1 VCPSLPDS
9 SVPRPFVPG
18 PFVPG
23 PFYYLANFQRALAWI
38 GERSADLLGA
48 EEQHFIERFATLARP
63 SQALLTRMLMR
74 RGPLFRTS
82 RLRYDEI
89 GCPIAAAQP
98 LIALG
103 WIDSDP
109 LLAVDE
115 LVALLT
121 RGELPSVV
129 TAGPDD
135 NSHDLAAAWLPPG
148 HARMTK
154 TALVETLVRNA
165 GPDAGS
171 GTPRTNAPDSTGA
184 RPYHRPR
191 PYRRWRPTADDHVFH
206 LAVAPLCERLRL
218 LFFGNLHQ
226 DWSEFVL
233 ADLGVLRYEAVPFD
247 GTSRA
252 FQKRT
257 DVDVFLALHALR
269 DAIESA
275 DEPDALTA
283 LVEAAEGCASDN
295 AWLQMRREKL
305 LFAIGQQGERRR
317 HWELALHVY
326 EHCRYPGARYRRVR
340 VLEALGRR
348 SDALALAQQIATAPE
363 SEEEAQRNARTL
375 ARLQRSRLRRQAARA
390 ASPVVRDEIQVPAPE
405 RPSRV
410 EDIACERLSSSD
422 APAFYVENTLI
433 NALFGLLC
441 WRELFAPLPGAFFH
455 PFQRGPAD
463 LHAPDFVARRAARF
477 AACLAELETGKY
489 VQTIKA
495 NFAAKAGTQSPFV
508 AWGMLTPELLDLAL
522 HCFPAPHL
530 RLWFE
535 RLLVDLKANRSG
547 LPDLVRFWPAEQ
559 RYALI
564 EVKGP
569 GDRLQDNQLR
579 WLEYCAAHGMP
590 VSVLHVR
597 WAEAAQPAAET
608 EPHGPSTACERQP

>member
-1 VCPSLPDS
+1 ML
-9 SVPRPFVPG
+9 
-18 PFVPG
+18 
-23 PFYYLANFQRALAWI
+23 
-38 GERSADLLGA
+38 E
-48 EEQHFIERFATLARP
+48 RP

-74 RGPLFRTS
+74 QGPLFRTT

-89 GCPIAAAQP
+89 GCPVTAAQP
-98 LIALG
+98 LVALG
-103 WIDSDP
+103 WIDAQP

-115 LVALLT
+115 LAALLT
-121 RGELPSVV
+121 RGELPSVAAGASGQNNGQEPP
-129 TAGPDD
+129 TAWP
-135 NSHDLAAAWLPPG
+135 PPG
-148 HARMTK
+148 HGRMTK
-154 TALVETLVRNA
+154 AALVEALRHA
-165 GPDAGS
+165 LPDREGDTRDTSIAC
-171 GTPRTNAPDSTGA
+171 
-184 RPYHRPR
+184 
-191 PYRRWRPTADDHVFH
+191 PYRHWRPAADDHVFR

-233 ADLGVLRYEAVPFD
+233 ADLGVMRYEAVPFD
-247 GTSRA
+247 STSRA
-252 FQKRT
+252 FQTRA
-257 DVDVFLALHALR
+257 DVDVYLALDALR
-269 DAIESA
+269 DALESA
-275 DEPDALTA
+275 HEPDALMA
-283 LVEAAEGCASDN
+283 LMEAAENCTSDN
-295 AWLQMRREKL
+295 AWLHTRREKL

-317 HWELALHVY
+317 HWDLALQVY
-326 EHCRYPGARYRRVR
+326 ERCRYPGARYRRVR

-348 SDALALAQQIATAPE
+348 GDALALAQHIATAPE

-375 ARLQRSRLRRQAARA
+375 ARLQRSRVRRQNTGSG
-390 ASPVVRDEIQVPAPE
+390 SPLVRDEIQVLAPE
-405 RPSRV
+405 RPTRV

-441 WRELFAPLPGAFFH
+441 WRALFAPLPGAFFH

-463 LHAPDFVARRAARF
+463 LHAPDFVARRAPLF
-477 AACLAELETGKY
+477 AACLAELESGEY
-489 VQTIKA
+489 VQTIRA
-495 NFAAKAGTQSPFV
+495 HFTMKAGMQSPFV

-522 HCFPAPHL
+522 RCFPAAHL

-535 RLLVDLKANRSG
+535 RLLADLKTNRSG
-547 LPDLVRFWPAEQ
+547 LPDLVRFWPAER

-597 WAEAAQPAAET
+597 WEETAQMPAEAA
-608 EPHGPSTACERQP
+608 PHSASTAWEPQP

>member
-1 VCPSLPDS
+1 MRSTLPA
-9 SVPRPFVPG
+9 PFVPDTSS
-18 PFVPG
+18 FSVS
-23 PFYYLANFQRALAWI
+23 FYYLANFQRALAWI
-38 GERSADLLGA
+38 GARSADLLGV
-48 EEQHFIERFATLARP
+48 EERHFIDRFSTLAQP

-98 LIALG
+98 LVALG

-115 LVALLT
+115 LAALLT

-129 TAGPDD
+129 TAVA
-135 NSHDLAAAWLPPG
+135 DLSRDLPTAWLPPG
-148 HARMTK
+148 HGRMTK
-154 TALVETLVRNA
+154 TALVEALAANVLS
-165 GPDAGS
+165 DAGS
-171 GTPRTNAPDSTGA
+171 NTPRTDTAHGTCHPC
-184 RPYHRPR
+184 R
-191 PYRRWRPTADDHVFH
+191 PYRHWRPGADDHVFH

-247 GTSRA
+247 STSRA
-252 FQKRT
+252 FQERA
-257 DVDVFLALHALR
+257 DVEVYLALDALR
-269 DAIESA
+269 DALESA
-275 DEPDALTA
+275 DEPHALMA
-283 LVEAAEGCASDN
+283 LIEAAEGCASHN
-295 AWLQMRREKL
+295 PWLQTRREKL
-305 LFAIGQQGERRR
+305 LFAIGQQSERCRQ
-317 HWELALHVY
+317 WDLALHVY
-326 EHCRYPGARYRRVR
+326 ERCRYPGARYRRVR

-348 SDALALAQQIATAPE
+348 SDALVLAQQIATAPE

-375 ARLQRSRLRRQAARA
+375 ARLQRNRLRRHDGGFG
-390 ASPVVRDEIQVPAPE
+390 SSVVRDELQVPAPE
-405 RPSRV
+405 QPTRV
-410 EDIACERLSSSD
+410 EDIACEQLSSAD

-441 WRELFAPLPGAFFH
+441 WRAVFAPLPGAFFH

-463 LHAPDFVARRAARF
+463 LHAPDFVARRAALF
-477 AACLAELETGKY
+477 AACLAELETGEY
-489 VQTIKA
+489 VQTITA
-495 NFAAKAGTQSPFV
+495 NFAAKAGMQSPFV
-508 AWGMLTPELLDLAL
+508 AWSMLTPDLLDLAL
-522 HCFPAPHL
+522 HCFPAAHL

-535 RLLVDLKANRSG
+535 RLLADLKTNRSG
-547 LPDLVRFWPAEQ
+547 LPDLVRFWPAER

-597 WAEAAQPAAET
+597 WEEAAQTATEAAPGSAEAAS
-608 EPHGPSTACERQP
+608 EPLP

>member
-1 VCPSLPDS
+1 MRSTLPA
-9 SVPRPFVPG
+9 PFVPD
-18 PFVPG
+18 PF

-38 GERSADLLGA
+38 GARSADLLGV
-48 EEQHFIERFATLARP
+48 EERGFIDRFATLARP

-98 LIALG
+98 LVALG

-115 LVALLT
+115 LAALLT

-129 TAGPDD
+129 TATAGQTRR
-135 NSHDLAAAWLPPG
+135 DLPAAWLPPG

-154 TALVETLVRNA
+154 TALVEALVANVLS
-165 GPDAGS
+165 DAGS
-171 GTPRTNAPDSTGA
+171 NTPRTDTA
-184 RPYHRPR
+184 RGTCRPCR
-191 PYRRWRPTADDHVFH
+191 PYRHWRPGADDHVFH

-247 GTSRA
+247 STSRA
-252 FQKRT
+252 FQERA
-257 DVDVFLALHALR
+257 DVDVYLALDALR
-269 DAIESA
+269 DALESA
-275 DEPDALTA
+275 DEPHALMA
-283 LVEAAEGCASDN
+283 LIEAAEGCASHN
-295 AWLQMRREKL
+295 PWLQTRREKL
-305 LFAIGQQGERRR
+305 LFAVGQQGERRR
-317 HWELALHVY
+317 QWDLALYVY
-326 EHCRYPGARYRRVR
+326 ERCRYPGARYRRVR

-348 SDALALAQQIATAPE
+348 GDALALAQQIATAPE

-375 ARLQRSRLRRQAARA
+375 ARLQRNRSRRHDGG
-390 ASPVVRDEIQVPAPE
+390 SGSSVVRDELQVPAPE
-405 RPSRV
+405 QPTRV
-410 EDIACERLSSSD
+410 EDIACERLSSAD

-441 WRELFAPLPGAFFH
+441 WRAVFAPLPGAFFH

-463 LHAPDFVARRAARF
+463 LHAPDFVARRAALF
-477 AACLAELETGKY
+477 TACLAELETGEY
-489 VQTIKA
+489 VQTITA

-508 AWGMLTPELLDLAL
+508 TWSMLTPDLLDLAL
-522 HCFPAPHL
+522 HCFPAAHL

-535 RLLVDLKANRSG
+535 RLLADLKTNRSG
-547 LPDLVRFWPAEQ
+547 LPDLVRFWPAER

-569 GDRLQDNQLR
+569 RDRLQDNQLR

-597 WAEAAQPAAET
+597 WEEAAPTADEAAPGSAEAAS
-608 EPHGPSTACERQP
+608 EPLP